1 MMDIGVKNTSKFVK
15 LAIKHRKMVYL
26 ATAALCILGIIG
38 LVSIK
43 KDEFPT
49 FEINQ
54 GLIAAVYPG
63 ATAEEVETRLTK
75 PLEEMLLAIPEVS
88 RNNLESVSRDGI
100 TYIIVDLNCNQRRKV
115 EVWGKIK
122 HKLAQGKI
130 FLPPGVLTVQVIDDF
145 SEVSSIL
152 LTIESEDK
160 GWSELEDY
168 AEKLK
173 DRLRTIDRMGSVT
186 IIGQQQEEIAVTL
199 DMTKLSAYGINPAG
213 LMLDFASAG
222 LGIPSG
228 TFDTD
233 YLIAPIT
240 ISSDADTEEEI
251 GRKIVWHSPSGAVI
265 RLEDIATVERRMK
278 KMESGVHYNGHPA
291 LILSLVMRPD
301 NNIVSFGKD
310 VDRVLKEFSATLPPS
325 VQIERVTDTPAVVST
340 SVNGF
345 LRDLLISMLV
355 VILVMIIM
363 FPMRSALIASSG
375 VPVCTMVAI
384 GIMYLTG
391 MSLNTVTL
399 AALIVVLGM
408 IVDDSIITMDGYM
421 DKLGRGMDRVDA
433 AASSARELFMPM
445 FMATLSICSMFFP
458 MLGIITGYLG
468 DFIQSFPWVIL
479 ISLMTSLVYAVSVVP
494 SLETRF
500 IMSASHQDNN
510 LVHRMQNRM
519 FSALQSV
526 YDRVQVKAF
535 DHPRLTIGI
544 GVLTVLLGVLMFSRL
559 NVQMMPFAARKSF
572 AVEINMEPGKNI
584 DDTRMVADS
593 LERMLLRDPR
603 ILSITSFIGTGAPRY
618 HATYT
623 PKQPSK
629 TFAQLIVNTRSE
641 IATEEI
647 LPYAEAKYEHYF
659 PGALIRIKQM
669 DYQGTDSPVSVNI
682 SGFDRDKFAWVADSL
697 YNYMKSLDRN
707 LKWVHTKGGQ
717 YTTAV
722 KVEMKQDEASR
733 VGVDKT
739 LISLSLAQGFS
750 KTDLTTVY
758 EGEHTIPVTLYSSE
772 VSDTMSFD
780 AIGNKLIQTAI
791 PGIDVPLRQVADIHP
806 EWRRES
812 LLRFGGAQT
821 ISVNADLK
829 YGHSHPRVMDKISA
843 YIDGLRQRNEIPE
856 DVEISY
862 QGLSA
867 INFHVG
873 PEIAWSFVAAVIVMF
888 LFLLLH
894 FKKVRITVLSLVLS
908 LLCLFGAS
916 FGLWAFNLD
925 FGMTSVLGIV
935 ALIGIIVRNGIIM
948 FEYAEE
954 LHFEKG
960 HTVKEAAMLAGQR
973 RMRPIFLTS
982 CTTALGVLPMVISGD
997 ALWQPLGLVICF
1009 GIMFS
1014 ILLVVFIMPVS
1025 YWKVFE
1031 KRSLFMSQNEE

>member
-1 MMDIGVKNTSKFVK
+1 MEISKPNTSVFVRG
-15 LAIKHRKMVYL
+15 AIKHWKIVYL
-26 ATAALCILGIIG
+26 AAVALCALGIVGIIA
-38 LVSIK
+38 IK

-49 FEINQ
+49 FELNQ
-54 GLIAAVYPG
+54 GLVAAVYPG
-63 ATAEEVETRLTK
+63 ASADDVETRVTK
-75 PLEEMLLAIPEVS
+75 PLEEMLLTIPEVERS
-88 RNNLESVSRDGI
+88 NMESVSKDGI
-100 TYIIVDLNCNQRRKV
+100 TYILVDLNCSQRRKT
-115 EVWGKIK
+115 EVWSKIK
-122 HKLAQGKI
+122 HKLNQGKI
-130 FLPPGVLTVQVIDDF
+130 FLPPGVLTVQVLDDF
-145 SEVSSIL
+145 SEVSAIL
-152 LTIESEDK
+152 LSIESEDK
-160 GWSELEDY
+160 GWGELEDY

-173 DRLRTIDRMGSVT
+173 DKLRTINRMGSVT
-186 IIGQQQEEIAVTL
+186 ILGQQTEEIAVTL
-199 DMTKLSAYGINPAG
+199 DMTKISAYGINPAN
-213 LMLDFASAG
+213 LMLNFASAG
-222 LGIPSG
+222 LGIPTG

-240 ISSDADTEEEI
+240 ISSDVDKEEEI
-251 GRKIVWHSPSGAVI
+251 ARKIVWHSPAGDII
-265 RLEDIATVERRMK
+265 RLEDIATVERRIRK
-278 KMESGVHYNGHPA
+278 SESEVHYNGHST

-301 NNIVSFGKD
+301 NNIVSFGRD
-310 VDRVLKEFSATLPPS
+310 VDRVLEEFSATLPPS
-325 VQIERVTDTPAVVST
+325 VHINRVTDEPGIVNT
-340 SVNGF
+340 SVAGF
-345 LRDLLISMLV
+345 LRDLFISMLV
-355 VILVMIIM
+355 VIFVMIMM

-375 VPVCTMVAI
+375 VPVCTMVAVGMMFI
-384 GIMYLTG
+384 TG

-421 DKLGRGMDRVDA
+421 DKLGHGMDRIDA
-433 AASSARELFMPM
+433 ASASARELFMPM

-479 ISLMTSLVYAVSVVP
+479 ISLMTSLVYAVTVVP
-494 SLETRF
+494 SLETKF
-500 IMSASHQDNN
+500 IKTSSNQDNGF
-510 LVHRMQNRM
+510 VHRMQNRM
-519 FSALQSV
+519 FSALQSA
-526 YDRVQVKAF
+526 YDKFQVKAF
-535 DHPRLTIGI
+535 DHPRLTIGV
-544 GVLTVLLGVLMFSRL
+544 GVLTVLLGGLMFSRL

-584 DDTRMVADS
+584 ADTRMVADS
-593 LERMLLRDPR
+593 LESMLLTDPR
-603 ILSITSFIGTGAPRY
+603 ILSVTSFIGTGAPRY
-618 HATYT
+618 HATYA
-623 PKQPSK
+623 PKQPST
-629 TFAQLIVNTRSE
+629 TFAQLIVNTKSE

-669 DYQGTDSPVSVNI
+669 DYQGTDSPVSVNV
-682 SGFDRDKFAWVADSL
+682 SGPDRDKFAWVADSL
-697 YNYMKSLDRN
+697 YSYMKSLDRD

-722 KVEMKQDEASR
+722 KVDMKQEEASR
-733 VGVDKT
+733 VGVDKA
-739 LISLSLAQGFS
+739 LISLSMAQGFS
-750 KTDLTTVY
+750 STDLTTVY
-758 EGEHTIPVTLYSSE
+758 EGTHSIPVTLYSSE
-772 VSDTMSFD
+772 VSDTMGFD

-812 LLRFGGAQT
+812 LLRYAGAQT
-821 ISVNADLK
+821 IAVNADLK
-829 YGHSHPRVMDKISA
+829 YGHSHPRVMKKIDA
-843 YIDGLRQRNEIPE
+843 YVKGLCERNEIPE
-856 DVEISY
+856 DVQITY

-867 INFHVG
+867 INAHLG
-873 PEIAWSFVAAVIVMF
+873 PEIAWSFIGAVAIMF
-888 LFLLLH
+888 IFLLIH

-916 FGLWAFNLD
+916 FGLWAFNQD

-948 FEYAEE
+948 FEYAED
-954 LHFEKG
+954 LHFKEG
-960 HTVKEAAMLAGQR
+960 YSVKQSAMLAGQR

-1014 ILLVVFIMPVS
+1014 ILLIVFIMPVS

-1031 KRSLFMSQNEE
+1031 KSSLFGE